1 MSLRD
6 PNRTVPPG
14 DPDFKGVEAALR
26 RAAERARREA
36 AAVGG
41 RVVVFKDGKIVWEKP
56 GPEWLSKGERQP
68 RDRRESA
75 SMPVF
80 DLFSKRQ
87 KKLRGEVPDVYSYD
101 SIPEP
106 LRVQIVHILR
116 DALGNGEQYYLYM
129 GHVRQAYDFIVD
141 VLCREYGVFRLV
153 DYPDSDNKFEDLS
166 RFLIQESATEKILD
180 AVETSFQYID
190 RNFSSD
196 VADQAIEELNY
207 RFKEHG
213 VGYCFVNGEIIRI
226 DSQLIHAEVVKP
238 ALTLLSQREYAGAQ
252 EEFLRAHKHYRQGN
266 AEEALNECLKAF
278 ESVMKSICEKRD
290 WPYDDGAGASK
301 LIGICLDNGL
311 IPSFWQQ
318 NFQSLKSLLES
329 SVPTGRN
336 KLSSH
341 GRGSTQRTVPGYIVG
356 YMLHMTAAAIVFLA
370 EAAANERRQ

>member
-1 MSLRD
+1 MSRRD

-14 DPDFKGVEAALR
+14 DPNFKGVEAALL
-26 RAAERARREA
+26 RAGERVRREA

-41 RVVVFKDGKIVWEKP
+41 RVVVFEDGKIVWEKP
-56 GPEWLSKGERQP
+56 GPEWLSRDERQP

-116 DALGNGEQYYLYM
+116 DALGNKSQYHSID
-129 GHVRQAYDFIVD
+129 HVQQAYSSIVH
-141 VLCREYGVFRLV
+141 VLCREYGVFRLPV
-153 DYPDSDNKFEDLS
+153 EYPIMVTENKFDDLS
-166 RFLIQESATEKILD
+166 YFLIQTRTTEKILD
-180 AVETSFQYID
+180 AVEVSFKYID
-190 RNFSSD
+190 QFTRKYEYLWRMNCSEL
-196 VADQAIEELNY
+196 ADQAIEELNY

-238 ALTLLSQREYAGAQ
+238 ALTFLTKKRYAGAQ

-278 ESVMKSICEKRD
+278 ESVMKSICDKRG

-329 SVPTGRN
+329 SVPTGRDR
-336 KLSSH
+336 KS
-341 GRGSTQRTVPGYIVG
+341 VV
-356 YMLHMTAAAIVFLA
+356 
-370 EAAANERRQ
+370 